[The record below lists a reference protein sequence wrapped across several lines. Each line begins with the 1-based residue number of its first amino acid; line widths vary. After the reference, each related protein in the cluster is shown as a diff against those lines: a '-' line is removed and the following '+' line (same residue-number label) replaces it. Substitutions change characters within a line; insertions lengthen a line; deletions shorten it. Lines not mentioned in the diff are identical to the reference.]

1 MAKGKYLVI
10 GLGRFGMALLDTL
23 LEGNAE
29 VLVFDNDEEMINQV
43 KGKIANAVIL
53 DATNE
58 EALKKFP
65 LEEIDAAIVT
75 MGDDFEKNLL
85 TTVILKEMG
94 VKKVVSRASAAIE
107 EKILKKVGADM
118 IVFPEVEMGRK
129 LANTLLRKSVKEAIP
144 LTDGNSIVHF
154 KAPAYLVGKTLKETE
169 LREKYSINLVAVKKN
184 DAEEEITVI
193 PDSDY
198 IILEEDTLIIVGD
211 NNNIDR
217 FSKERL

>member
-1 MAKGKYLVI
+1 MAKGKYLII
-10 GLGRFGMALLDTL
+10 GLGRFGTAVLDTL
-23 LEGNAE
+23 LEANAE
-29 VLVFDNDEEMINQV
+29 ALVFDNNEEMITQV

-58 EALKKFP
+58 EALRKFP

-75 MGDDFEKNLL
+75 MGEDFEKNLL

-94 VKKVVSRASAAIE
+94 VKKVVARASTAIE

-118 IVFPEVEMGRK
+118 IVFPEVEMGKK
-129 LANTLLRKSVKEAIP
+129 LANTLLRKSVEEAIP

-154 KAPAYLVGKTLKETE
+154 KAPSYLVGKMLKETE
-169 LREKYSINLVAVKKN
+169 LRAKYSINVVAVKKTQ
-184 DAEEEITVI
+184 EEEEVTVI

-198 IILEEDTLIIVGD
+198 VIMEDDTLIIVG
-211 NNNIDR
+211 NNANIDR
-217 FSKERL
+217 FAKERL